1 MGRAGSSPA
10 PGTERESLE
19 MGSPF
24 SSVLC
29 ISLETMKYLLLTC
42 SALLLLALT
51 DMPIGYYTLLRIVVS
66 LAAGFLVVAEL
77 EANRMPWVIV
87 FGLIG
92 IIFNPLIPIYLQGKD
107 NWIVIDLLAAV
118 LFIFKALTSPKEK

>member
-1 MGRAGSSPA
+1 
-10 PGTERESLE
+10 
-19 MGSPF
+19 
-24 SSVLC
+24 
-29 ISLETMKYLLLTC
+29 MKHLLLTT

-66 LAAGFLVVAEL
+66 IAAGSLVVAEL

-92 IIFNPLIPIYLQGKD
+92 IIFNPLIPIYLQSKD
-107 NWIVIDLLAAV
+107 NWIIIDLLAAV
-118 LFIFKALTSPKEK
+118 LFIFKALTSDKEK